1 MRGAICADCVKR
13 HQVRKIAGWCDGL
26 REDVFRPVL
35 SAGVQMRTLLMQQA
49 FGALFVMAAGA
60 FVAIF
65 CRLASIASDFSKP
78 MGTRHVYASSAI

>member
-1 MRGAICADCVKR
+1 
-13 HQVRKIAGWCDGL
+13 
-26 REDVFRPVL
+26 
-35 SAGVQMRTLLMQQA
+35 MRTLLMQQA

-78 MGTRHVYASSAI
+78 MGTRHVYASSAV

>member
-1 MRGAICADCVKR
+1 MRGLEEGA
-13 HQVRKIAGWCDGL
+13 L
-26 REDVFRPVL
+26 RPVL
-35 SAGVQMRTLLMQQA
+35 CTDVRMRTLLMQQA

-78 MGTRHVYASSAI
+78 MGTRHVYASSAV